1 MKKVIYS
8 LGLLM
13 LTTAMF
19 TVTSCTKDPVP
30 DPVIEQ
36 EEFDHALIQFIK
48 LNADGSQTTDTTAVN
63 FDKNGTPTPAQVTL
77 ANGASYRT
85 LITLSLK
92 GVSINNEIIEE
103 GTEHKFFFNPTQSG
117 ILNYIYNDAD
127 TDGRGIGLDGK
138 LYVIGTGI
146 TDLKVILRHAL
157 DKSNAN
163 AQTWNSTTYENAG
176 GEDDLNITFGLKAQ

>member
-63 FDKNGTPTPAQVTL
+63 FDKNGTPAPAQVTL
-77 ANGASYRT
+77 ANGISYRT

-92 GVSINNEIIEE
+92 GASINNEIIEE

-117 ILNYIYNDAD
+117 ILNYTYNDAD

-138 LYVIGTGI
+138 LSVTGTGI
-146 TDLKVILRHAL
+146 IDLKVILRHAL
-157 DKSNAN
+157 DKSNAD
-163 AQTWNSTTYENAG
+163 AQAWNSTTYENAG
-176 GEDDLNITFGLKAQ
+176 GEDDLNITFGLKTE